1 MTVHWENRLIEM
13 AGEAARPALPA
24 SARTFAVDAA
34 LENAYRLCARI
45 TAQHSRSF
53 YMASSFLP
61 RAKRQA
67 IRAMYAFCRTVDDI
81 VDDSERAGARARLEQ
96 WRAFSFGWG
105 ASPRD
110 GVGEAWADTLRRFH
124 IPRRY
129 ASQLIDGVARDLSE
143 SGYEQ
148 FDDLA
153 TYCYGVASTVGL
165 MSMYVIGFESEA
177 AVPYAIKLGVAL
189 QMTNILRDVGEDL
202 RRGRL
207 YLPRVELRE
216 FGVSDAELASGHVT
230 PRWRS
235 FMRFQIDRTR
245 RLYREAAPGIRML
258 NADGRLAIA
267 AAADLYAG
275 ILRAIER
282 NDYDVFSRRASVSTV
297 RKLVRVAPLWI
308 GSMQL
313 P

>member
-1 MTVHWENRLIEM
+1 MNVHWENRLIAL
-13 AGEAARPALPA
+13 AGEAPRPAVSA
-24 SARTFAVDAA
+24 SRRAVAADFA
-34 LENAYRLCARI
+34 LESAYRLGARI

-61 RAKRQA
+61 RIKRQA

-81 VDDSERAGARARLEQ
+81 ADDPAHARAQDHLEQ
-96 WRAFSFGWG
+96 WREFSLGRG
-105 ASPRD
+105 TSPLA
-110 GVGEAWADTLRRFH
+110 GVGEAWADTLNRFQ

-129 ASQLIDGVARDLSE
+129 ASQLIDGVARDLSQ
-143 SGYEQ
+143 SGYEN

-165 MSMYVIGFESEA
+165 MSMYVIGFESAA

-207 YLPRVELRE
+207 YLPRLELRE
-216 FGVSDAELASGHVT
+216 FGVSEADLAAGRVT
-230 PRWRS
+230 ACWRS
-235 FMRFQIDRTR
+235 FMRFQMDRTR
-245 RLYREAAPGIRML
+245 RLYREAAPGIQML
-258 NADGRLAIA
+258 DRDGRVAIA

-275 ILRAIER
+275 ILREIER
-282 NDYDVFSRRASVSTV
+282 NDYDVFSRRASVGTI
-297 RKLVRVAPLWI
+297 RKLLRVPPLFI
-308 GSMQL
+308 GSIVRR
-313 P
+313 